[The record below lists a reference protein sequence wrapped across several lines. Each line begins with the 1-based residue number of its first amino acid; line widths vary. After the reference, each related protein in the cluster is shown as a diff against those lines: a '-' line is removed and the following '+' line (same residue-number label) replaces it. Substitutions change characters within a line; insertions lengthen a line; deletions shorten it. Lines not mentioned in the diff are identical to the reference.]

1 MPIQQTIPTPRG
13 HALAAV
19 PATRVRRRV
28 CQRGAGASVAG
39 TGISRGLRVAA
50 LLAGWAVGAI
60 APAFAAADC
69 TPSAQSVPFA
79 PQLHALGAGRWWVA
93 ADRGEATPAN
103 GGVVAQALLLRAG
116 PRWWLVGSG
125 PTPAWG
131 EALACAA
138 RAATGAEAEVG
149 DLIDTR
155 AQPELVLGNAAF
167 PAARVWALADV
178 ARAMATRCR
187 DCVARLSE
195 RIGAAAASLDAD
207 AIRLPT
213 HRLGRHGASQGR
225 LGPFHWWALPR
236 ARGERTLVLRAD
248 DPALLIAQG
257 LVWVGGVPNL
267 RDTDSAVLLAS
278 LRRLRGL
285 ADGAVVLGEQG
296 GPGSVAD
303 IDRHIAYLLALRA
316 AVRAAVERGSD
327 QVAALAAITLP
338 DFADLAGHA
347 EVHALNRQRVW
358 RELEAEAFR

>member
-1 MPIQQTIPTPRG
+1 MPMQQTFPTPRG
-13 HALAAV
+13 HAV
-19 PATRVRRRV
+19 PAAAAAGACRRV
-28 CQRGAGASVAG
+28 CQRGTGASIAG
-39 TGISRGLRVAA
+39 TGISRGLRAA
-50 LLAGWAVGAI
+50 LLLVGIAVAGP
-60 APAFAAADC
+60 APAFADPGCAPPAR
-69 TPSAQSVPFA
+69 SVPFA
-79 PQLHALGAGRWWVA
+79 PQLQPLGDAGWWVA

-116 PRWWLVGSG
+116 RRWWLVGSG

-138 RAATGAEAEVG
+138 RAAAGAEVG
-149 DLIDTR
+149 ELVDTR

-167 PAARVWALADV
+167 PAARVWALDDV
-178 ARAMATRCR
+178 ARAMAGRCR
-187 DCVARLSE
+187 DCVARLRE
-195 RIGAAAASLDAD
+195 RIGADAAGSLDAG

-213 HRLGRHGASQGR
+213 HRLGRGGAAQGR
-225 LGPFHWWALPR
+225 LGPFRWWALPR
-236 ARGERTLVLRAD
+236 SRGERTLVLRAD
-248 DPALLIAQG
+248 GARLLVAQG

-285 ADGAVVLGEQG
+285 AAGAVVLGEQG

-316 AVRAAVERGSD
+316 AVRTALERGD
-327 QVAALAAITLP
+327 EPVAALAAITLP

-347 EVHALNRQRVW
+347 DLHALNRQRVW